1 MRVCVCVCVCLC
13 ISVKNEWGKKG
24 RGRELA
30 SGGGGR
36 HGASMSA
43 AAHNG
48 LRPCPLPCTCHPHHP
63 PHPPTPPTSPE
74 INKHAD
80 ATKTAAAA
88 ATLPPLPPPPHHINQ
103 GLPPPPGPPHPHG
116 PTRLNPPNSPRT
128 DAPTKRIRDVAVEG
142 TQDQLQGGRRGGRPT
157 HPAHPWVWGVS
168 QSFQRAV

>member
-1 MRVCVCVCVCLC
+1 MC

-63 PHPPTPPTSPE
+63 PTPTHTTHQSRNKQTCRCHQDSSSSGHSSSSSSSSSSHQPRPSSSPGPSPPARPYTPQPSQQ
-74 INKHAD
+74 
-80 ATKTAAAA
+80 
-88 ATLPPLPPPPHHINQ
+88 PPH
-103 GLPPPPGPPHPHG
+103 GRPHKEN
-116 PTRLNPPNSPRT
+116 T
-128 DAPTKRIRDVAVEG
+128 
-142 TQDQLQGGRRGGRPT
+142 RRGGGRDTRSITGWKERRQT
-157 HPAHPWVWGVS
+157 HPSCSSMGLGR
-168 QSFQRAV
+168 QSIISEGSLGPCRR